1 MAPAENC
8 AAEARVAVPERRDGE
23 GHRDISRRVDEKKR
37 VATPV
42 KTRAAAVKCVEIVTS
57 EIMPI
62 VKAKR
67 EAVGQEVWTKDVAM
81 SFGDLLK
88 AVRSAGA
95 QRAEE
100 GKQ

>member
-1 MAPAENC
+1 M
-8 AAEARVAVPERRDGE
+8 
-23 GHRDISRRVDEKKR
+23 
-37 VATPV
+37 
-42 KTRAAAVKCVEIVTS
+42 EIVTG

-95 QRAEE
+95 
-100 GKQ
+100 

>member
-1 MAPAENC
+1 MGHPMPKDHLLK
-8 AAEARVAVPERRDGE
+8 AVMDKLQACTDSAGL
-23 GHRDISRRVDEKKR
+23 I
-37 VATPV
+37 ATMV
-42 KTRAAAVKCVEIVTS
+42 ELKGLVESGVEIVVS